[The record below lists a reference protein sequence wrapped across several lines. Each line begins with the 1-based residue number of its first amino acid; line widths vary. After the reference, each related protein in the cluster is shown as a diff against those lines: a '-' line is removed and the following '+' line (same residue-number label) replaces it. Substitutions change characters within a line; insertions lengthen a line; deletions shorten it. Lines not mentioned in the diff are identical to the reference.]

1 MCITELFGSII
12 DFFSLLFVLSELSC
26 CPCGTG
32 LEEYAFVRALKVF
45 TGIELIEEE
54 KYANVRKKI
63 FQIVFVLFT
72 VIPVFLMNLVESV
85 LLITAKDSF
94 TNISSGISIVHVFLI
109 IGLIIL
115 LVYFGFMVHF
125 AFRTENLKDV
135 KFHRSCLLPF
145 HIIDLII
152 NILMLVE
159 CTFNTILPGR
169 NIIFIIFILSAIEC
183 FFSFVQLV
191 KSVILLLIC

>member
-12 DFFSLLFVLSELSC
+12 DFFSLVFVLSELSC

-32 LEEYAFVRALKVF
+32 LEGYAFVRALKVF
-45 TGIELIEEE
+45 TGIELEEEE

-159 CTFNTILPGR
+159 CTFKTIQPGR

>member
-1 MCITELFGSII
+1 MCITELFGSLL
-12 DFFSLLFVLSELSC
+12 DFVSLVFVLSELAC

-32 LEEYAFVRALKVF
+32 LEGYAFVRALKIF
-45 TGIELIEEE
+45 TGIKLEEE
-54 KYANVRKKI
+54 ELYADVRKKI
-63 FQIVFVLFT
+63 FQVLFVLFT

-85 LLITAKDSF
+85 LLITANDSF
-94 TNISSGISIVHVFLI
+94 TNISAGSSIVHVFLI

-115 LVYFGFMVHF
+115 LVYFGFMVYF
-125 AFRTENLKDV
+125 AFRTEYLKDV

-159 CTFNTILPGR
+159 CTFKTIQPGR
-169 NIIFIIFILSAIEC
+169 NIIFIIFILSALEC
-183 FFSFVQLV
+183 FFSVVQLV
-191 KSVILLLIC
+191 KSIILLLIC

>member
-1 MCITELFGSII
+1 MCITELFGSLL
-12 DFFSLLFVLSELSC
+12 DFVSVVFVLSELAC

-32 LEEYAFVRALKVF
+32 LEGYAFVRALKIF
-45 TGIELIEEE
+45 TGIKLEEE
-54 KYANVRKKI
+54 ELYADVRKKI
-63 FQIVFVLFT
+63 FQVLFVLFT

-85 LLITAKDSF
+85 LLITANDSF
-94 TNISSGISIVHVFLI
+94 TNISAGSSIVHVFLI

-115 LVYFGFMVHF
+115 LVYFGFMVYF
-125 AFRTENLKDV
+125 AFRTDNLKDV

-159 CTFNTILPGR
+159 CTFKTIQPGR
-169 NIIFIIFILSAIEC
+169 NIIFIIFILSALEC
-183 FFSFVQLV
+183 FFSVVQLV
-191 KSVILLLIC
+191 KSIILLLIC